1 MAYTHIT
8 PGWEIEMSAH
18 YYPDKKADRVA
29 ELIQLPREELTT
41 MEEASVAQEKAI
53 FSKFSEIEAEWRKQ
67 AAETIAI
74 RKAREYLRAL
84 PVEHTSNQWKVN
96 QFGWN
101 VLSNMVYKM
110 SYRVSENK
118 TPDGTLINC
127 TLSWDIHY
135 NTLQHP
141 TPDYTGDG
149 WKIAGQSDKRFAT
162 KEELERYLQGRIKA
176 YTQDPEKTSLEAA
189 IDYAL
194 DREKTEQTCFETAVN
209 CDRESVYAD
218 MMDTKRRWGKE
229 GRKRKGYH
237 IIQSFAPGEVTP
249 DQAHAVGV
257 EFARRLLG
265 DRYEAVVSTHL
276 NKAHL
281 HSHIVFNSV
290 SFVDGAMYRDQLKDY
305 YGGDGVGIRGT
316 SDAICREHGLSIIEP
331 SEPLGGPVSRAEWEA
346 ARQGKATVRDLIRQ
360 DVDEAIRQAYTYQ
373 SFLSQ
378 LRRMGYRV
386 KTGPRVKHTAILP
399 PGGKGYI
406 RLDSLKDGYTEA
418 DIQARLA
425 AVRSGEAPPDTP
437 PTTFSR
443 LLEPGR
449 RYRVRGGMPRRPRKL
464 TGFQALC
471 FQYLCLLGA
480 YPKRRPGNRAA
491 FSMREELLK
500 LDRYQ
505 EQFRYLRK
513 NRIETAAQLSM
524 QYDAIQAEIDAL
536 TERRG
541 QLYRQKRRGDGGGEI
556 QTEIEQITTHLRA
569 LRRDLKLC
577 ARIEGDIPKVR
588 AAVEAQRPDHARR
601 RPYEKTAPRGPDRHS
616 GIDTALSAHR
626 GREH

>member
-1 MAYTHIT
+1 MAYTKILVIHNRL
-8 PGWEIEMSAH
+8 
-18 YYPDKKADRVA
+18 DKCV
-29 ELIQLPREELTT
+29 
-41 MEEASVAQEKAI
+41 
-53 FSKFSEIEAEWRKQ
+53 
-67 AAETIAI
+67 
-74 RKAREYLRAL
+74 
-84 PVEHTSNQWKVN
+84 
-96 QFGWN
+96 G
-101 VLSNMVYKM
+101 
-110 SYRVSENK
+110 
-118 TPDGTLINC
+118 
-127 TLSWDIHY
+127 
-135 NTLQHP
+135 
-141 TPDYTGDG
+141 
-149 WKIAGQSDKRFAT
+149 
-162 KEELERYLQGRIKA
+162 

-194 DREKTEQTCFETAVN
+194 DREKTEQTCFETAIN

-265 DRYEAVVSTHL
+265 DRYEVIVSTHL

-305 YGGDGVGIRGT
+305 YGGNGVGIRGT
-316 SDAICREHGLSIIEP
+316 SDALCRAHGLSIIEP

-346 ARQGKATVRDLIRQ
+346 ARQGKATVRDLIRR

-373 SFLSQ
+373 SFLGQ

-437 PTTFSR
+437 PTILFR

-449 RYRVRGGMPRRPRKL
+449 RYRVRGKLPRRPRKL

-471 FQYLCLLGA
+471 FKYLCLLGA

-505 EQFRYLRK
+505 EQFHYLRK

-524 QYDAIQAEIDAL
+524 QYDAVQAEMDAL

-577 ARIEGDIPKVR
+577 ALMKKLLHADLTAILGLIPLYQPIEAGSLELDLLKLQQSGAADYLFLARRERSWLFDPSRVYEPGSYENLCWLAFQDRAGWPVLALFLHVEKFVGGRPWGSVTLRDYRESARDVETFSALTGPQRERHLKLLRKRYLQKVR
-588 AAVEAQRPDHARR
+588 YCSILEVIQ
-601 RPYEKTAPRGPDRHS
+601 YLKT
-616 GIDTALSAHR
+616 
-626 GREH
+626 GR

>member
-1 MAYTHIT
+1 MAYTKILVIHNRL
-8 PGWEIEMSAH
+8 
-18 YYPDKKADRVA
+18 DKCV
-29 ELIQLPREELTT
+29 
-41 MEEASVAQEKAI
+41 
-53 FSKFSEIEAEWRKQ
+53 
-67 AAETIAI
+67 
-74 RKAREYLRAL
+74 
-84 PVEHTSNQWKVN
+84 
-96 QFGWN
+96 G
-101 VLSNMVYKM
+101 
-110 SYRVSENK
+110 
-118 TPDGTLINC
+118 
-127 TLSWDIHY
+127 
-135 NTLQHP
+135 
-141 TPDYTGDG
+141 
-149 WKIAGQSDKRFAT
+149 
-162 KEELERYLQGRIKA
+162 

-360 DVDEAIRQAYTYQ
+360 DVDEAIGKPTPTSPSSANCGRDGVSGKNRPQGQAHRYPSPRWERVYPSGQ
-373 SFLSQ
+373 PE
-378 LRRMGYRV
+378 RRLYRGGH
-386 KTGPRVKHTAILP
+386 TGPACGRPLP
-399 PGGKGYI
+399 
-406 RLDSLKDGYTEA
+406 
-418 DIQARLA
+418 ARP
-425 AVRSGEAPPDTP
+425 RPDTP

>member
-1 MAYTHIT
+1 MAYTKILVIHNRL
-8 PGWEIEMSAH
+8 
-18 YYPDKKADRVA
+18 DKCV
-29 ELIQLPREELTT
+29 
-41 MEEASVAQEKAI
+41 
-53 FSKFSEIEAEWRKQ
+53 
-67 AAETIAI
+67 
-74 RKAREYLRAL
+74 
-84 PVEHTSNQWKVN
+84 
-96 QFGWN
+96 G
-101 VLSNMVYKM
+101 
-110 SYRVSENK
+110 
-118 TPDGTLINC
+118 
-127 TLSWDIHY
+127 
-135 NTLQHP
+135 
-141 TPDYTGDG
+141 
-149 WKIAGQSDKRFAT
+149 
-162 KEELERYLQGRIKA
+162 

-569 LRRDLKLC
+569 LRRDLKLKESIQLTEAAVKMLAAGSKNLAAFLMALSQNNKKLYGKANM
-577 ARIEGDIPKVR
+577 ARLLQTGRELKTFHIKESDLEDFRAYAKKNVLFSVIKDTRSTSGIVDLVTNVDYVPLVNHYLEQRSYPAPAQEQEEEAPKKAAPRVRPEHSSPQRGSGSTARQTRSTDMRTTETTEKPSVKSRLEALR
-588 AAVEAQRPDHARR
+588 AASEGMREPGRAPQAKG
-601 RPYEKTAPRGPDRHS
+601 KTVPKSR
-616 GIDTALSAHR
+616 
-626 GREH
+626 

>member
-1 MAYTHIT
+1 MAYTKILVIHNRL
-8 PGWEIEMSAH
+8 
-18 YYPDKKADRVA
+18 DKCV
-29 ELIQLPREELTT
+29 
-41 MEEASVAQEKAI
+41 
-53 FSKFSEIEAEWRKQ
+53 
-67 AAETIAI
+67 
-74 RKAREYLRAL
+74 
-84 PVEHTSNQWKVN
+84 
-96 QFGWN
+96 G
-101 VLSNMVYKM
+101 
-110 SYRVSENK
+110 
-118 TPDGTLINC
+118 
-127 TLSWDIHY
+127 
-135 NTLQHP
+135 
-141 TPDYTGDG
+141 
-149 WKIAGQSDKRFAT
+149 
-162 KEELERYLQGRIKA
+162 

-194 DREKTEQTCFETAVN
+194 DREKTEQTCYETAIN

-257 EFARRLLG
+257 ELAQRLLG

-305 YGGDGVGIRGT
+305 YGGNGVGIRGT
-316 SDAICREHGLSIIEP
+316 SDAICREHGLSVIEP
-331 SEPLGGPVSRAEWEA
+331 AAPLKGRPMSRAEWEA
-346 ARQGKATVRDLIRQ
+346 ARQGKSTVRGLIRR

-378 LRRMGYRV
+378 LRRMGYQV
-386 KTGPRVKHTAILP
+386 KTGPKVKYTAILP

-425 AVRSGEAPPDTP
+425 AVRSGEAPTP
-437 PTTFSR
+437 PDSPPAVRFR

-449 RYRVRGGMPRRPRKL
+449 RYRVRGRMPSHPRKL

-471 FQYLCLLGA
+471 FKYLCLLGA
-480 YPKRRPGNRAA
+480 YPKRRPGNRTA

-505 EQFRYLRK
+505 EQFQYLRK

-524 QYDAIQAEIDAL
+524 QYDAIQAEMDAL

-541 QLYRQKRRGDGGGEI
+541 ELYRQKRRGDGGGEI
-556 QTEIEQITTHLRA
+556 QAEIEQITTHLRA

-616 GIDTALSAHR
+616 GVDTALSAHR
-626 GREH
+626 GREP

>member
-1 MAYTHIT
+1 MAYTKILVIHNRL
-8 PGWEIEMSAH
+8 
-18 YYPDKKADRVA
+18 DKCV
-29 ELIQLPREELTT
+29 
-41 MEEASVAQEKAI
+41 
-53 FSKFSEIEAEWRKQ
+53 
-67 AAETIAI
+67 
-74 RKAREYLRAL
+74 
-84 PVEHTSNQWKVN
+84 
-96 QFGWN
+96 G
-101 VLSNMVYKM
+101 
-110 SYRVSENK
+110 
-118 TPDGTLINC
+118 
-127 TLSWDIHY
+127 
-135 NTLQHP
+135 
-141 TPDYTGDG
+141 
-149 WKIAGQSDKRFAT
+149 
-162 KEELERYLQGRIKA
+162 

-194 DREKTEQTCFETAVN
+194 DREKTEQTCFETAIN

-500 LDRYQ
+500 LDRYAPASRATSPRSGRRWKPSAQ
-505 EQFRYLRK
+505 TMQGGVLMKKLLHADLTAILGLIPLYQPTEAGSIELDLLKLQQGGAADYLFLARRERSWLFDPPRVYEPGSYENLCWLAFQNRAGWPVLALFLHVEKFVGGRPWGSVTLLDYREAARDAETFSALAGPQRERHLKLLRKRYLQK
-513 NRIETAAQLSM
+513 V
-524 QYDAIQAEIDAL
+524 QYCSILEVIQ
-536 TERRG
+536 
-541 QLYRQKRRGDGGGEI
+541 Y
-556 QTEIEQITTHLRA
+556 
-569 LRRDLKLC
+569 LK
-577 ARIEGDIPKVR
+577 
-588 AAVEAQRPDHARR
+588 
-601 RPYEKTAPRGPDRHS
+601 T
-616 GIDTALSAHR
+616 
-626 GREH
+626 GR